1 MEPGAM
7 AHSLRFKASSRR
19 VSCNTMFFPFQ
30 DNYPSLVRLSPL
42 REKDIDRFLNFPV
55 FSLKR
60 FALQGQAVKID
71 KTNLAIIKHLRNGRK
86 SFKQIAQELR
96 LSENTVRVRVNRLV
110 EEGVLEI
117 AGLVD
122 PQCIPGHRLVNVGVK
137 LQSMD
142 LIKKG
147 EEFSKLRGVV
157 SVSVVTGR
165 FDLLLLVLLK
175 EGFGLLEFY
184 TQEVAKI
191 QGVQSVETF
200 VIYKSYHLKVP
211 YIL

>member
-1 MEPGAM
+1 M
-7 AHSLRFKASSRR
+7 
-19 VSCNTMFFPFQ
+19 
-30 DNYPSLVRLSPL
+30 
-42 REKDIDRFLNFPV
+42 
-55 FSLKR
+55 
-60 FALQGQAVKID
+60 KID
-71 KTNLAIIKHLRNGRK
+71 KINLQIIKQLRDGRK
-86 SFKQIAQELR
+86 SFKSIADELSV
-96 LSENTVRVRVNRLV
+96 SENTIRARVSKLT
-110 EEGVLEI
+110 EEGILEI
-117 AGLVD
+117 SGLVD
-122 PQCIPGHRLVNVGVK
+122 PESLPGHGAVIVGVK

-165 FDLLLLVLLK
+165 FDLILQVLLR

-191 QGVQSVETF
+191 KGVQSVETF